1 MYDRSQINVSKDE
14 NSRMAIL
21 WTEIRHYLSVAEFKK
36 GLGIK
41 VAYVLLHQADILLT
55 NFAVSTGFREFNP
68 VIRGLLDTPVQLLV
82 FKLII
87 PLIIAWLVPAKLL
100 LPALV
105 LLLVVIGLNLRELSS
120 LL

>member
-1 MYDRSQINVSKDE
+1 
-14 NSRMAIL
+14 MAVL
-21 WTEIRHYLSVAEFKK
+21 WTEISRYLSVTEWKK
-36 GLGIK
+36 GLSIK

-55 NFAVSTGFREFNP
+55 NFAISAGFKELNP
-68 VIRGLLDTPVQLLV
+68 VIRGLLDTPVQLLI

-100 LPALV
+100 LPALL
-105 LLLVVIGLNLRELSS
+105 LLLVVIVFNLTQLSF

>member
-1 MYDRSQINVSKDE
+1 
-14 NSRMAIL
+14 MAIL
-21 WTEIRHYLSVAEFKK
+21 WIEISRYLSVAEWQK
-36 GLGIK
+36 GLSIK

-55 NFAVSTGFREFNP
+55 NFAISAGFKEFNP
-68 VIRGLLDTPVQLLV
+68 MIRGLLDAPVQLLV

-105 LLLVVIGLNLRELSS
+105 LLLVVIGLNLAQLSF

>member
-1 MYDRSQINVSKDE
+1 
-14 NSRMAIL
+14 MAGI
-21 WTEIRHYLSVAEFKK
+21 WTEISRYLSVAQWKK
-36 GLGIK
+36 GLSIK
-41 VAYVLLHQADILLT
+41 VAYVLLHQADILMT
-55 NFAVSTGFREFNP
+55 NFAISAGFKELNP

-105 LLLVVIGLNLRELSS
+105 LLLVVIGLNLTQLSF

>member
-1 MYDRSQINVSKDE
+1 
-14 NSRMAIL
+14 MAGI
-21 WTEIRHYLSVAEFKK
+21 WTEISRYLSVAQWKK
-36 GLGIK
+36 GLSIK
-41 VAYVLLHQADILLT
+41 VAYVLLHQADILMT
-55 NFAVSTGFREFNP
+55 NFAISAGFKELNP

-105 LLLVVIGLNLRELSS
+105 LLLVVIVFNLTQLSF

>member
-1 MYDRSQINVSKDE
+1 M
-14 NSRMAIL
+14 
-21 WTEIRHYLSVAEFKK
+21 
-36 GLGIK
+36 
-41 VAYVLLHQADILLT
+41 AYVLLHQADILMT
-55 NFAVSTGFREFNP
+55 NFAISAGFKELNP
-68 VIRGLLDTPVQLLV
+68 VIRGLLDTPIQLLV

-105 LLLVVIGLNLRELSS
+105 LLLVVIGLNLTQLSF

>member
-1 MYDRSQINVSKDE
+1 
-14 NSRMAIL
+14 MAVL
-21 WTEIRHYLSVAEFKK
+21 WTEISRYLSVVEWKK
-36 GLGIK
+36 GLSIK

-55 NFAVSTGFREFNP
+55 NFAIFAGFKELNP
-68 VIRGLLDTPVQLLV
+68 LIRGLLDTPVQLLV

-100 LPALV
+100 LPALG
-105 LLLVVIGLNLRELSS
+105 LLLVVIVLNLTQLSI

>member
-1 MYDRSQINVSKDE
+1 
-14 NSRMAIL
+14 MAVL
-21 WTEIRHYLSVAEFKK
+21 WTEISRYLSVVEWKK
-36 GLGIK
+36 GLSIK

-55 NFAVSTGFREFNP
+55 NFAIFAGFKELNP
-68 VIRGLLDTPVQLLV
+68 FIRGLLDTPVQLLV

-100 LPALV
+100 LPALG
-105 LLLVVIGLNLRELSS
+105 LLLVVIVLNLTQLSI

>member
-1 MYDRSQINVSKDE
+1 
-14 NSRMAIL
+14 MAEL
-21 WTEIRHYLSVAEFKK
+21 WTEISRYLSVAEWKK
-36 GLGIK
+36 GLSIK
-41 VAYVLLHQADILLT
+41 VAYVLLHQTDILMT
-55 NFAVSTGFREFNP
+55 NYAISAGFKEFNP
-68 VIRGLLDTPVQLLV
+68 VIRGLLDAPVQLLV

-105 LLLVVIGLNLRELSS
+105 LLLVVIGWNLTQLSF

>member
-1 MYDRSQINVSKDE
+1 
-14 NSRMAIL
+14 MAVL
-21 WTEIRHYLSVAEFKK
+21 WTEISRYLSVVEWKK
-36 GLGIK
+36 GLSIK
-41 VAYVLLHQADILLT
+41 VAYVILHQADILLT
-55 NFAVSTGFREFNP
+55 NFAISAGFKELNP
-68 VIRGLLDTPVQLLV
+68 VIRGLMDMPIQLLV

-105 LLLVVIGLNLRELSS
+105 LLLVVITFNLTQLSF

>member
-1 MYDRSQINVSKDE
+1 
-14 NSRMAIL
+14 MAIL
-21 WTEIRHYLSVAEFKK
+21 WTEISSYLSVAEWKR
-36 GLGIK
+36 GLSIK
-41 VAYVLLHQADILLT
+41 VAYVLLHQADILMT
-55 NFAVSTGFREFNP
+55 NFAIYTGFKEFNP
-68 VIRGLLDTPVQLLV
+68 VIRGLLDSPVQLLV

-105 LLLVVIGLNLRELSS
+105 LLLVVIGLNLTQLSF

>member
-1 MYDRSQINVSKDE
+1 
-14 NSRMAIL
+14 MAIL
-21 WTEIRHYLSVAEFKK
+21 WTEISRYLSVAEWKK
-36 GLGIK
+36 GLSIK

-55 NFAVSTGFREFNP
+55 NFAISAGFKEFNP
-68 VIRGLLDTPVQLLV
+68 VIRGLLDAPVQLLV

-105 LLLVVIGLNLRELSS
+105 LLLVVIGLNLTQLS
-120 LL
+120 LLL